1 MSRLVFD
8 GDENSLKFYDL
19 LGRFVR
25 SWPASNRGGP
35 ASDFRIRAD
44 ESYLTH
50 IPDGVYPFESTSQR
64 APQGHSSTASD
75 SREGQYGTLGILRL
89 VPIKYGGQIHS
100 GLGIHA
106 GRQGVMD
113 SMVVWRQP
121 LQQVHNSGP
130 YYRTNGCIRT
140 TEMAMHEIAKLI
152 TGDPLTTLTVKNN
165 GQHPIGKMAGK
176 DPVVL

>member
-8 GDENSLKFYDL
+8 GDENSLKFYNL
-19 LGRFVR
+19 LGRFLR

-35 ASDFRIRAD
+35 ESDFRVRKD

-50 IPDGVYPFESTSQR
+50 LPDGVYSFDTTSQR
-64 APQGHSSTASD
+64 APQRHSDKASD
-75 SREGQYGTLGILRL
+75 SLDGRYGTLGILRL
-89 VPIKYGGQIHS
+89 VPIRFERQVHS

-113 SMVVWRQP
+113 SMVVWRKP
-121 LQQVHNSGP
+121 LQQIHNSGP

-140 TEMAMHEIAKLI
+140 TETAMHEIARLI
-152 TGDPLTTLTVKNN
+152 ASDPLTTLTVKNN
-165 GQHPIGKMAGK
+165 GQHPIGKMAGA
-176 DPVVL
+176 DPVIL